1 MVLVA
6 FCGIQGPGFILLSE
20 NLAIF
25 ENHTH
30 TCTFIHFLSRKQKYE
45 GLKTYCFKT
54 RSKPMVTSL
63 SKLLMFNA
71 LTFLS
76 GREELSVRQE
86 TWKT

>member
-6 FCGIQGPGFILLSE
+6 FCGIQGPEFILLSE
-20 NLAIF
+20 NLATF